1 MNVDPSLGMT
11 RARLRP
17 AVPCALGLLLGVLW
31 TSTLIS
37 QSLADESPAF
47 RWSRKVVLP
56 QLAETAL
63 LAIPFDSGLFSA
75 TQADFADLRLR
86 DDRGGS
92 VAFIVR
98 AAPTTRERTV
108 RKTWRA
114 KQRGAKPLGSGGL
127 EILLDLDDDSP
138 TPQGLQVIS
147 PLRDFEH
154 QVRVFSSADGSQ
166 WEPAGPPTV
175 IFDYSRFVDVRSV
188 SAPIAAGA
196 HRHFRL
202 VIDDVTAEQASQLLE
217 LTRRLSGPEEIRRD
231 ERTTVVRR
239 PFRVDAVEFYRD
251 DVERQPSGAQTVAY
265 PVADLRI
272 SQDAKHKQTLVE
284 FSSQREP
291 LTSLKLLT
299 DATNFSRSATL
310 QVPQSDQ
317 PGAAWRTVAAAT
329 LSEFSLE
336 AMHKSDL
343 SMTFSEQRHP
353 RYRLVLDNRDSP
365 AVPIRGVEVEGPV
378 YQLVFLGAAG
388 QRLTLD
394 YGSPDARGATYDT
407 AAVRASLAAGYVP
420 EIVKLGEAV
429 EKIGVAP
436 AFRWSSLI
444 EDARVV
450 IGVIAVLIVILGW
463 GLYRASRR
471 LESTPR
477 E

>member
-1 MNVDPSLGMT
+1 MNIDHNPGIT
-11 RARLRP
+11 TARLGP
-17 AVPCALGLLLGVLW
+17 ATSRALGLWLGVLSM
-31 TSTLIS
+31 TTLVS
-37 QSLADESPAF
+37 PATADAAPAF
-47 RWSRKVVLP
+47 RWSRKVELP
-56 QLAETAL
+56 QLGETAL
-63 LAIPFDSGLFSA
+63 LAIPFDSGLFAA

-86 DDRGGS
+86 DDHEEN

-98 AAPTTRERTV
+98 TAPTTRERTV
-108 RKTWRA
+108 RKTWPA
-114 KQRGAKPLGSGGL
+114 KQRGAKPLESGGL
-127 EILLDLDDDSP
+127 EIFLDLEDKSP
-138 TPQGLQVIS
+138 TPQGLRVIS

-188 SAPIAAGA
+188 AAPIAGGA

-217 LTRRLSGPEEIRRD
+217 LTRRLTGSEETRRD
-231 ERTTVVRR
+231 ERTTILRR
-239 PFRVDAVEFYRD
+239 PFRVDSVEFYRD
-251 DVERQPSGAQTVAY
+251 DVENQPSGAQTVAY
-265 PVADLRI
+265 PVTDLRI
-272 SQDAKHKQTLVE
+272 SEDAKNKQTLVE
-284 FSSQREP
+284 FASQREP

-299 DATNFSRSATL
+299 DATNFSRAAML
-310 QVPQSDQ
+310 QVPPSDQ
-317 PGAAWRTVAAAT
+317 ASAPWRTVAAAT

-336 AMHKSDL
+336 AMHKSEL

-378 YQLVFLGAAG
+378 YQLVFLGVPG

-394 YGSPDARGATYDT
+394 YGSPDARAATYDT
-407 AAVRASLAAGYVP
+407 AAVRASLAAGYAPAV
-420 EIVKLGEAV
+420 VKLGEAV
-429 EKIGVAP
+429 ENTGAAP
-436 AFRWSSLI
+436 PFRWSSLI

-450 IGVIAVLIVILGW
+450 IGVIVVLTVVLGW
-463 GLYRASRR
+463 GLFRASRR
-471 LESTPR
+471 LESTPQ